1 MAEKHKTQVSEEK
14 KKLVDEISKKILAS
28 KTVLFAS
35 TRGLPTSQFQKIKKA
50 LRGTADVIVAK
61 KSTIERAIAKT
72 EKGAL
77 QNMKSHFGADMVVML
92 SQLDSF
98 ELAAMLIDK
107 QSPTKARAGDI
118 VPEDI
123 VIEPGPTDLVPGPA
137 ISELGSVG
145 LKVSVEA
152 GKLAIKSQTTIVK
165 KGDIISDKVAGV
177 LGKLKIEPM
186 KVGFIPLVAYDAK
199 EDKIYTE
206 IKIDK
211 KGTLESLR
219 QNIAKA
225 IGFARN
231 INFVTKET
239 ISYFI
244 AKAGREEKALANKLQ
259 GGKNE

>member
-1 MAEKHKTQVSEEK
+1 MAEKHKTHVPEEK
-14 KKLVDEISKKILAS
+14 KKLVDDISKNMLSS

-35 TRGLPTSQFQKIKKA
+35 TKSLPTSQFQKIKKS
-50 LRGTADVIVAK
+50 LRGTAEVIVAK

-72 EKGAL
+72 EKGTL

-118 VPEDI
+118 APEDI

-152 GKLAIKSQTTIVK
+152 GKLTIKSQTTLVK
-165 KGDIISDKVAGV
+165 KGEPINEKVAGV

-186 KVGFIPLVAYDAK
+186 KVGFIPVVAYDAK
-199 EDKIYTE
+199 ADKIYTE

-211 KGTLESLR
+211 KGTLESLCES
-219 QNIAKA
+219 IAKA
-225 IGFARN
+225 LGFARN
-231 INFVTKET
+231 INFITKET
-239 ISYFI
+239 VSYFI
-244 AKAGREEKALANKLQ
+244 AKAGREEMALSKLT
-259 GGKNE
+259 GEKNE